1 MGRPFG
7 FTDEELANEVVGSAR
22 SKEFAVSEFIHAL
35 VQSEPF
41 RSKQKDSQS
50 RTTMSKIPLQPKWRL
65 FLTCLLAG
73 HILSANAES
82 PNIILILTDDQGWSQ
97 RSGLMDPENPE
108 SGSSYLHTP
117 AMDRIAAEGM
127 RFTGGYSPAPLCTP
141 TRRSILCGTS
151 AARSGSEFVSS
162 WVPADHMTLP
172 RALKQANPEYQCAHF
187 GKWGEKM
194 ISSPE
199 ECGYDVSDGHTGNV
213 TGGMADKM
221 QPAHIVEDPKRTGSV
236 TDRAI
241 KFIREQTKAGKPFY
255 TQVSYY
261 AVHLR
266 TELLQ
271 ASLDR
276 YQAKGAPDRA
286 YSQGWAGMLE
296 ELDRGIGRL
305 LDELDALGI
314 SRNTYVVFTTDNGG
328 RGTVPGG
335 DPKSPAPNVPLSGA
349 KHSLLEGGI
358 RVPLMVRG
366 PSIKAGSVCRV
377 PVAGYDFLPTF
388 YELAGGEGQLSDELD
403 GGNFVT
409 LFSDPETDSVK
420 RPIDGLVFSR
430 PRQGMAVIRTG
441 KWKLLAEISTKREF
455 QSAKLFDVVDD
466 IAEEHDLSNVH
477 RDIARQLRT
486 RLQTYLELVVDP
498 SPTMKRRKRAE

>member
-1 MGRPFG
+1 MTVLKALTISIVLGV
-7 FTDEELANEVVGSAR
+7 A
-22 SKEFAVSEFIHAL
+22 AV
-35 VQSEPF
+35 Q
-41 RSKQKDSQS
+41 
-50 RTTMSKIPLQPKWRL
+50 T
-65 FLTCLLAG
+65 
-73 HILSANAES
+73 NADS

-108 SGSSYLHTP
+108 TGSNYLHTP
-117 AMDRIAAEGM
+117 AMDRIAEEGM

-151 AARSGSEFVSS
+151 AARSGSEFASE
-162 WVPADHMTLP
+162 WVPADHLTLP
-172 RALKQANPEYQCAHF
+172 RALKQANPAYSCAHF

-221 QPAHIVEDPKRTGSV
+221 RPTHLVKDPKRTGSV
-236 TDRAI
+236 TDRSI
-241 KFIREQTKAGKPFY
+241 EFIRQQTKAGQPFY
-255 TQVSYY
+255 AQVSYY

-271 ASLDR
+271 TSLNK
-276 YQAKGAPDRA
+276 YQKKGAPDRA

-296 ELDRGIGRL
+296 ELDNGIGRL
-305 LDELDALGI
+305 LDELDALDI
-314 SRNTYVVFTTDNGG
+314 SDNTYVVFTTDNGG
-328 RGTVPGG
+328 RGTIPGG
-335 DPKSPAPNVPLSGA
+335 NPNSPPPNVPLSGA

-388 YELAGGEGQLSDELD
+388 YELAGGKSNLSQELD
-403 GGNFVT
+403 GGSFVT
-409 LFSDPETDSVK
+409 LFSDPDNDRVK
-420 RPIDGLVFSR
+420 RPIDGLIFSR
-430 PRQGMAVIRTG
+430 PRQGMAAIRTG
-441 KWKLLAEISTKREF
+441 KWKLLAEVNSNREI
-455 QSAKLFDVVDD
+455 QSAKLFNVVKD
-466 IAEEHDLSNVH
+466 IAEQNDLSKSQS
-477 RDIARQLRT
+477 DKAMQLQS
-486 RLQTYLELVVDP
+486 RLKTYLETVPDP
-498 SPTMKRRKRAE
+498 SPKMRRRKNTE

>member
-1 MGRPFG
+1 MTKIYCLLTILFG
-7 FTDEELANEVVGSAR
+7 FIAT
-22 SKEFAVSEFIHAL
+22 
-35 VQSEPF
+35 
-41 RSKQKDSQS
+41 
-50 RTTMSKIPLQPKWRL
+50 LQ
-65 FLTCLLAG
+65 AD
-73 HILSANAES
+73 S

-97 RSGLMDPENPE
+97 RSGLMDPENPKT
-108 SGSSYLHTP
+108 GSSYLHTP
-117 AMDRIAAEGM
+117 AMDRIADEGM

-151 AARSGSEFVSS
+151 AARSGSEFESK

-199 ECGYDVSDGHTGNV
+199 ECGYDISDGHTGNV

-221 QPAHIVEDPKRTGSV
+221 QPSHIVEDPKRTGSV
-236 TDRAI
+236 TDRSI
-241 KFIREQTKAGKPFY
+241 EFIRKQTKAGKPFY
-255 TQVSYY
+255 AQVSYY

-271 ASLDR
+271 ASLDK
-276 YQAKGAPDRA
+276 YQKKGAPDRA

-296 ELDRGIGRL
+296 ELDSGIGRI

-314 SRNTYVVFTTDNGG
+314 SDKTYVVFTTDNGG

-358 RVPLMVRG
+358 RVPLLVRG
-366 PSIKAGSVCRV
+366 PSIEAGSVCRS

-388 YELAGGEGQLSDELD
+388 YELAGGKENLSEELD
-403 GGNFVT
+403 GGSFAT
-409 LFSDPETDSVK
+409 LFTNPKTDSVK
-420 RPIDGLVFSR
+420 RPIEGLIFSR
-430 PRQGMAVIRTG
+430 PRQGMAAIRDG
-441 KWKLLAEISTKREF
+441 EWKLLAEINTKREI
-455 QSAKLFDVVDD
+455 QSAQLFNVVED
-466 IAEEHDLSNVH
+466 IAEE
-477 RDIARQLRT
+477 RDQSATQPDKAKQLRK
-486 RLQTYLELVVDP
+486 RLQSYLETVVDP
-498 SPTMKRRKRAE
+498 SPTLKRRKQD

>member
-1 MGRPFG
+1 MKTSFILIALFG
-7 FTDEELANEVVGSAR
+7 VIT
-22 SKEFAVSEFIHAL
+22 AL
-35 VQSEPF
+35 QA
-41 RSKQKDSQS
+41 D
-50 RTTMSKIPLQPKWRL
+50 
-65 FLTCLLAG
+65 
-73 HILSANAES
+73 S

-97 RSGLMDPENPE
+97 RSGLMDPDNPQT
-108 SGSSYLHTP
+108 GSSYLHTP
-117 AMDRIAAEGM
+117 AMDRIAKEGM

-151 AARSGSEFVSS
+151 AARSGTEFASK

-172 RALKQANPEYQCAHF
+172 RALKLANPKYQCAHF

-236 TDRAI
+236 TDRTI
-241 KFIREQTKAGKPFY
+241 KFIQKQTKAGKPFY
-255 TQVSYY
+255 AQVSYY

-266 TELLQ
+266 TELRQ
-271 ASLDR
+271 ASLEK
-276 YQAKGAPDRA
+276 YQKKGAPDRA

-305 LDELDALGI
+305 LDELDTLGI
-314 SRNTYVVFTTDNGG
+314 SDKTYVVFTTDNGG

-335 DPKSPAPNVPLSGA
+335 NTKSPAPNVPLSGA

-358 RVPLMVRG
+358 RVPLIVRG

-388 YELAGGEGQLSDELD
+388 YALAGGKDDLSKELD
-403 GGNFVT
+403 GGSFVP

-420 RPIDGLVFSR
+420 RPIDGLIFSR
-430 PRQGMAVIRTG
+430 PRQRMAAIRAG
-441 KWKLLAEISTKREF
+441 KWKLLAEVNAKREI
-455 QSAKLFDVVDD
+455 QSSKLFNVVED
-466 IAEEHDLSNVH
+466 IAEKNDLFTTQA
-477 RDIARQLRT
+477 DKAKQLQARLK
-486 RLQTYLELVVDP
+486 TYLETVVDP
-498 SPTMKRRKRAE
+498 SPSAKQRKNAK

>member
-1 MGRPFG
+1 MIRKLSCLLATLFG
-7 FTDEELANEVVGSAR
+7 FTA
-22 SKEFAVSEFIHAL
+22 AL
-35 VQSEPF
+35 QADP
-41 RSKQKDSQS
+41 
-50 RTTMSKIPLQPKWRL
+50 
-65 FLTCLLAG
+65 
-73 HILSANAES
+73 

-97 RSGLMDPENPE
+97 RSGLMDPGNPK
-108 SGSSYLHTP
+108 SGSRYLHTP
-117 AMDRIAAEGM
+117 AMNRIAEEGM

-151 AARSGSEFVSS
+151 AARSGTEFASK

-172 RALKQANPEYQCAHF
+172 RALKLANPKYQCAHF

-213 TGGMADKM
+213 TGGMENKM

-236 TDRAI
+236 TDRSI
-241 KFIREQTKAGKPFY
+241 EFIRKQTKAGKPFY
-255 TQVSYY
+255 AQVSYY

-266 TELLQ
+266 TELRQ
-271 ASLDR
+271 ASLEK
-276 YQAKGAPDRA
+276 YQKKGAPDRA

-305 LDELDALGI
+305 LDELDTLGI
-314 SRNTYVVFTTDNGG
+314 SENTYVVFTTDNGG
-328 RGTVPGG
+328 RGIVPGG
-335 DPKSPAPNVPLSGA
+335 NPESPAPNVPLSGA

-358 RVPLMVRG
+358 RVPLIVRG

-388 YELAGGEGQLSDELD
+388 YALAGGKDDLPKELD
-403 GGNFVT
+403 GGSFVP

-420 RPIDGLVFSR
+420 RPIDGLIFSR
-430 PRQGMAVIRTG
+430 PRQRMAAIRAG
-441 KWKLLAEISTKREF
+441 KWKLLAKINAKREI
-455 QSAKLFDVVDD
+455 QSSKLFNVVED
-466 IAEEHDLSNVH
+466 IAEKNDLFTTQA
-477 RDIARQLRT
+477 DKAKQLQARLK
-486 RLQTYLELVVDP
+486 TYLETVVDP
-498 SPTMKRRKRAE
+498 SPTAKQRKKEK

>member
-1 MGRPFG
+1 MK
-7 FTDEELANEVVGSAR
+7 TNVA
-22 SKEFAVSEFIHAL
+22 FI
-35 VQSEPF
+35 
-41 RSKQKDSQS
+41 
-50 RTTMSKIPLQPKWRL
+50 
-65 FLTCLLAG
+65 LLAFAFTT
-73 HILSANAES
+73 ILRAES

-97 RSGLMDPENPE
+97 RSGLMDPENPK

-117 AMDRIAAEGM
+117 AMDRIAEEGM

-151 AARSGSEFVSS
+151 AARSGSEFESK

-172 RALKQANPEYQCAHF
+172 RALKRANPQYQCAHF

-213 TGGMADKM
+213 TGGMVDKM

-236 TDRAI
+236 TDRSI
-241 KFIREQTKAGKPFY
+241 EFIRKQARAGKPFY
-255 TQVSYY
+255 AQVSYY

-266 TELLQ
+266 TELMQ
-271 ASLDR
+271 TSLEK
-276 YQAKGAPDRA
+276 YQKKGAPDRA
-286 YSQGWAGMLE
+286 YSHGWAGMLE
-296 ELDRGIGRL
+296 ELDSGIGRL

-314 SRNTYVVFTTDNGG
+314 ADNTFVVFTTDNGG

-335 DPKSPAPNVPLSGA
+335 DRNSPPPNVPLSGA

-388 YELAGGEGQLSDELD
+388 YELAGGKGKLSEELD
-403 GGNFVT
+403 GGSFVS
-409 LFSDPETDSVK
+409 LFSNPDTDSVK
-420 RPIDGLVFSR
+420 RPIDGLIFSR
-430 PRQGMAVIRTG
+430 PRQGMAVIRHG
-441 KWKLLAEISTKREF
+441 QWKLLAEVNAKREI
-455 QSAKLFDVVDD
+455 QSARLFNVVED
-466 IAEEHDLSNVH
+466 IAEQQDLSATQA
-477 RDIARQLRT
+477 DKAKQLHL
-486 RLQTYLELVVDP
+486 RLNTYLEAVVDP
-498 SPTMKRRKRAE
+498 SPTTKRRKKTE

>member
-1 MGRPFG
+1 MKRNMITRKTLP
-7 FTDEELANEVVGSAR
+7 TVI
-22 SKEFAVSEFIHAL
+22 KT
-35 VQSEPF
+35 
-41 RSKQKDSQS
+41 
-50 RTTMSKIPLQPKWRL
+50 TTMLIVVASTL
-65 FLTCLLAG
+65 FAPPMADTVDAD
-73 HILSANAES
+73 S
-82 PNIILILTDDQGWSQ
+82 PNIILVLTDDQGWSQ
-97 RSGLMDPENPE
+97 RSGLMDPENPK

-151 AARSGSEFVSS
+151 AARSGTEFASE
-162 WVPADHMTLP
+162 WVPANHMTLP
-172 RALKQANPEYQCAHF
+172 RALKHANPNYQCAHF

-236 TDRAI
+236 TDRSI
-241 KFIREQTKAGKPFY
+241 KFIREQTNAGKPFY
-255 TQVSYY
+255 VQVSYY

-271 ASLDR
+271 TSLEK
-276 YQAKGAPDRA
+276 YQNKGAPDRA

-296 ELDRGIGRL
+296 ELDSGIGRL
-305 LDELDALGI
+305 LGELDSLGI
-314 SRNTYVVFTTDNGG
+314 SDHTYVVFTTDNGG

-335 DPKSPAPNVPLSGA
+335 NPKSLAVNAPLSGA

-366 PSIKAGSVCRV
+366 PSIKSGSVCRV

-388 YELAGGEGQLSDELD
+388 HELAGGKGKLSDELD
-403 GGNFVT
+403 GGSFVT
-409 LFSDPETDSVK
+409 LFSDPKTDSVK

-430 PRQGMAVIRTG
+430 PRQGLAVIRAG
-441 KWKLLAEISTKREF
+441 QWKLLAEVNAKREI
-455 QSAKLFDVVDD
+455 QSAKLFNVVED
-466 IAEEHDLSNVH
+466 IAEKLDLSATQA
-477 RDIARQLRT
+477 DKAKQLHT
-486 RLQTYLELVVDP
+486 RLKTYLENVVDP
-498 SPTMKRRKRAE
+498 SPTMKRRKNAE

>member
-1 MGRPFG
+1 MIKKLYCLLITLFG
-7 FTDEELANEVVGSAR
+7 FTA
-22 SKEFAVSEFIHAL
+22 AL
-35 VQSEPF
+35 QA
-41 RSKQKDSQS
+41 D
-50 RTTMSKIPLQPKWRL
+50 
-65 FLTCLLAG
+65 
-73 HILSANAES
+73 S

-97 RSGLMDPENPE
+97 RSGLMDPDNPQT
-108 SGSSYLHTP
+108 GSSYLHTP
-117 AMDRIAAEGM
+117 AMDRIAKEGM
-127 RFTGGYSPAPLCTP
+127 RFTSGYSPAPLCTP

-151 AARSGSEFVSS
+151 AARSGTEF
-162 WVPADHMTLP
+162 VPADHTTLP
-172 RALKQANPEYQCAHF
+172 RALKLANPKYQCAHF

-236 TDRAI
+236 TDRTI
-241 KFIREQTKAGKPFY
+241 KFIQKQTKACKPFY
-255 TQVSYY
+255 AQVSYY

-266 TELLQ
+266 TELRQ
-271 ASLDR
+271 ASLEK
-276 YQAKGAPDRA
+276 YQKKGAPDRA

-305 LDELDALGI
+305 LDELDTLGI
-314 SRNTYVVFTTDNGG
+314 SENTYVVFTTDNGG

-335 DPKSPAPNVPLSGA
+335 NPKSPAPNVPLSGA

-358 RVPLMVRG
+358 RVPLIVRG

-388 YELAGGEGQLSDELD
+388 YALAGGKDDLSKELD
-403 GGNFVT
+403 GGSFVP

-420 RPIDGLVFSR
+420 RPIDGLIFSR
-430 PRQGMAVIRTG
+430 PRQRMAAIRAG
-441 KWKLLAEISTKREF
+441 KWKLLAKINAKREI
-455 QSAKLFDVVDD
+455 QSSKLFNVVED
-466 IAEEHDLSNVH
+466 IAEKNDLFTTQA
-477 RDIARQLRT
+477 DKAKQLQARLK
-486 RLQTYLELVVDP
+486 TYLETVVDP
-498 SPTMKRRKRAE
+498 SPTAKQRKKEK

>member
-1 MGRPFG
+1 MIKQLYCLLATLFG
-7 FTDEELANEVVGSAR
+7 FTT
-22 SKEFAVSEFIHAL
+22 
-35 VQSEPF
+35 P
-41 RSKQKDSQS
+41 
-50 RTTMSKIPLQPKWRL
+50 
-65 FLTCLLAG
+65 LLAD
-73 HILSANAES
+73 S

-97 RSGLMDPENPE
+97 RSGLMDPENPA
-108 SGSSYLHTP
+108 SCSSYLHTP
-117 AMDRIAAEGM
+117 VMDRIAEEGM

-151 AARSGSEFVSS
+151 AARSGSEFSS
-162 WVPADHMTLP
+162 KWIPADHMTLP

-236 TDRAI
+236 TDRSI
-241 KFIREQTKAGKPFY
+241 EFIRKQTKAGKPFY
-255 TQVSYY
+255 AQVSYY

-271 ASLDR
+271 SSLDT
-276 YQAKGAPDRA
+276 YQKKGAPDRA

-305 LDELDALGI
+305 LDELDALEI
-314 SRNTYVVFTTDNGG
+314 SDKTYVVFTTDNGG
-328 RGTVPGG
+328 RGTIPGG
-335 DPKSPAPNVPLSGA
+335 NPKSPAPNVPLSGA

-358 RVPLMVRG
+358 RVPLIVRG

-388 YELAGGEGQLSDELD
+388 YELAGGTGNLSQELD
-403 GGNFVT
+403 GGSFVT
-409 LFSDPETDSVK
+409 LFSDPKTDSVK

-430 PRQGMAVIRTG
+430 PRQRMAVIRSG
-441 KWKLLAEISTKREF
+441 QWKLLAEVNAKREIQSTK
-455 QSAKLFDVVDD
+455 LFNVVED
-466 IAEEHDLSNVH
+466 IAEEVDLSTTQA
-477 RDIARQLRT
+477 DQARQLHT
-486 RLQTYLELVVDP
+486 RLKTYLETVVDP
-498 SPTMKRRKRAE
+498 SPTMKKRKNAK

>member
-1 MGRPFG
+1 MKTSFILITLFG
-7 FTDEELANEVVGSAR
+7 VIT
-22 SKEFAVSEFIHAL
+22 AL
-35 VQSEPF
+35 QA
-41 RSKQKDSQS
+41 D
-50 RTTMSKIPLQPKWRL
+50 
-65 FLTCLLAG
+65 
-73 HILSANAES
+73 S

-97 RSGLMDPENPE
+97 RSGLMDPDNPQT
-108 SGSSYLHTP
+108 GSSYLYTP
-117 AMDRIAAEGM
+117 AMDRIAKEGM

-151 AARSGSEFVSS
+151 AARSGTEFASK

-172 RALKQANPEYQCAHF
+172 RALKLANPKYQCAHF

-236 TDRAI
+236 TDRTI
-241 KFIREQTKAGKPFY
+241 KFIQKQTKAGKPFY
-255 TQVSYY
+255 AQVSYY

-266 TELLQ
+266 TELRQ
-271 ASLDR
+271 ASLEK
-276 YQAKGAPDRA
+276 YQKKGAPDRA

-305 LDELDALGI
+305 LDELDTLGI
-314 SRNTYVVFTTDNGG
+314 SENTYVVFTTDNGG
-328 RGTVPGG
+328 RGIVPGG
-335 DPKSPAPNVPLSGA
+335 NPKSPAPNVPLSGA

-358 RVPLMVRG
+358 RVPLIVRG

-377 PVAGYDFLPTF
+377 PVVGYDFLPTF
-388 YELAGGEGQLSDELD
+388 YALAGGKDDLSKELD
-403 GGNFVT
+403 GGSFVP

-420 RPIDGLVFSR
+420 RPIDGLIFSR
-430 PRQGMAVIRTG
+430 PRQRMAAIRAG
-441 KWKLLAEISTKREF
+441 KWKLLAKINAKREI
-455 QSAKLFDVVDD
+455 QSSKLFNVVED
-466 IAEEHDLSNVH
+466 IAEKNDLFTTQA
-477 RDIARQLRT
+477 DKAKQLQARLK
-486 RLQTYLELVVDP
+486 TYLETVVDP
-498 SPTMKRRKRAE
+498 SPTAKQRKKEK

>member
-1 MGRPFG
+1 MLKQLFYP
-7 FTDEELANEVVGSAR
+7 LAILIAFNT
-22 SKEFAVSEFIHAL
+22 AVQA
-35 VQSEPF
+35 
-41 RSKQKDSQS
+41 D
-50 RTTMSKIPLQPKWRL
+50 
-65 FLTCLLAG
+65 
-73 HILSANAES
+73 S

-108 SGSSYLHTP
+108 TGSSYLHTP
-117 AMDRIAAEGM
+117 SMDRIAAEGM

-151 AARSGSEFVSS
+151 AARSGTEFASS

-172 RALKQANPEYQCAHF
+172 RALKQANPEYRCAHF

-213 TGGMADKM
+213 TGGMAEKM

-236 TDRAI
+236 TDRSI

-255 TQVSYY
+255 AQVSYY

-266 TELLQ
+266 TELMQ
-271 ASLDR
+271 NSLEK
-276 YQAKGAPDRA
+276 YQKKGAPDRA

-296 ELDRGIGRL
+296 ELDSGIGRL

-314 SRNTYVVFTTDNGG
+314 SDNTYVVFTTDNGG
-328 RGTVPGG
+328 RATVPGG
-335 DPKSPAPNVPLSGA
+335 DAKSPAVNAPLSGA

-366 PSIKAGSVCRV
+366 PSIEAGSVCRV

-388 YELAGGEGQLSDELD
+388 HELGGGKGDLSEELD
-403 GGNFVT
+403 GGSFVT

-420 RPIDGLVFSR
+420 RPIDGLIFSR

-441 KWKLLAEISTKREF
+441 QWKLLADVNAKREI
-455 QSAKLFDVVDD
+455 QSAKLFNVVAD
-466 IAEEHDLSNVH
+466 IAEEHDLSTTH
-477 RDIARQLRT
+477 ADEAKQLHARLK
-486 RLQTYLELVVDP
+486 TYLETVMDP
-498 SPTMKRRKRAE
+498 SPTMKRRKNAD

>member
-1 MGRPFG
+1 MKKLR
-7 FTDEELANEVVGSAR
+7 
-22 SKEFAVSEFIHAL
+22 
-35 VQSEPF
+35 
-41 RSKQKDSQS
+41 
-50 RTTMSKIPLQPKWRL
+50 
-65 FLTCLLAG
+65 CLLTSLFGLTAG
-73 HILSANAES
+73 LQADS

-108 SGSSYLHTP
+108 TGSSYLHTP
-117 AMDRIAAEGM
+117 AMDRIAEEGM

-151 AARSGSEFVSS
+151 AARSGTEFQSD
-162 WVPADHMTLP
+162 WVPADHMTIP
-172 RALKQANPEYQCAHF
+172 RALKKANRNYQCAHF

-221 QPAHIVEDPKRTGSV
+221 QPAHIVKDPKRTGSV
-236 TDRAI
+236 TDRSI
-241 KFIREQTKAGKPFY
+241 EFIREQTKAGKPFY

-271 ASLDR
+271 ASLDK
-276 YQAKGAPDRA
+276 YQNKGAPDRA

-296 ELDRGIGRL
+296 ELDSGIGRI

-314 SRNTYVVFTTDNGG
+314 SDNTYVVFTTDNGG

-366 PSIKAGSVCRV
+366 PALKPGSVCRV

-388 YELAGGEGQLSDELD
+388 FELAGGKGNLSEELD
-403 GGNFVT
+403 GGSFVS
-409 LFSDPETDSVK
+409 LLADPETDSVK
-420 RPIDGLVFSR
+420 RPIDGLIFSR
-430 PRQGMAVIRTG
+430 PRQGMAAIRVG
-441 KWKLLAEISTKREF
+441 KWKLLAKVNAKREIQSAELFNVIEDIAEKRDLSTKRADRA
-455 QSAKLFDVVDD
+455 SKL
-466 IAEEHDLSNVH
+466 H
-477 RDIARQLRT
+477 ARLK
-486 RLQTYLELVVDP
+486 TYLETVVDP
-498 SPTMKRRKRAE
+498 SPTMKRRKKGN

>member
-1 MGRPFG
+1 MIR
-7 FTDEELANEVVGSAR
+7 
-22 SKEFAVSEFIHAL
+22 
-35 VQSEPF
+35 Q
-41 RSKQKDSQS
+41 
-50 RTTMSKIPLQPKWRL
+50 L
-65 FLTCLLAG
+65 FCLLA
-73 HILSANAES
+73 ILFAFNRALRADS

-108 SGSSYLHTP
+108 TGSIYLHTP
-117 AMDRIAAEGM
+117 AMDRIADEGM

-141 TRRSILCGTS
+141 TRRSIVCGTS
-151 AARSGSEFVSS
+151 AARSGTEFASE
-162 WVPADHMTLP
+162 WEPADHMTLP
-172 RALKQANPEYQCAHF
+172 RALKLANPEYQCAHF

-213 TGGMADKM
+213 TGGMAEKM
-221 QPAHIVEDPKRTGSV
+221 QPAHIIEDPKRTGSV
-236 TDRAI
+236 TDRSI
-241 KFIREQTKAGKPFY
+241 QFIREQTKAGKPFY

-271 ASLDR
+271 TSLEK
-276 YQAKGAPDRA
+276 YQKKGAPDRA

-296 ELDRGIGRL
+296 ELDSGIGRL

-314 SRNTYVVFTTDNGG
+314 SDNTYVVFTTDNGG
-328 RGTVPGG
+328 RGIVPGG
-335 DPKSPAPNVPLSGA
+335 DRKSPPPNVPLSGA

-388 YELAGGEGQLSDELD
+388 YELAGGKGVKGKLSKELD
-403 GGNFVT
+403 GGSFVT
-409 LFSDPETDSVK
+409 LFSNPETDSVK

-430 PRQGMAVIRTG
+430 PRQGMAAIRTG
-441 KWKLLAEISTKREF
+441 EWKLLAKVNAKREI
-455 QSAKLFDVVDD
+455 QSAKLFNVVED
-466 IAEEHDLSNVH
+466 IAEKLDLSATQA
-477 RDIARQLRT
+477 DKAKQLHT
-486 RLQTYLELVVDP
+486 RLKTYLENVVDP
-498 SPTMKRRKRAE
+498 SPTMKRRKNAE

>member
-1 MGRPFG
+1 MMKQLFYP
-7 FTDEELANEVVGSAR
+7 LAILIAFNT
-22 SKEFAVSEFIHAL
+22 AVQA
-35 VQSEPF
+35 
-41 RSKQKDSQS
+41 D
-50 RTTMSKIPLQPKWRL
+50 
-65 FLTCLLAG
+65 
-73 HILSANAES
+73 S

-108 SGSSYLHTP
+108 TGSSYLHTP

-151 AARSGSEFVSS
+151 AARSGTEFASE

-172 RALKQANPEYQCAHF
+172 RALKLANPEYQCAHF

-213 TGGMADKM
+213 TGGMAQKM

-236 TDRAI
+236 TDRSI

-271 ASLDR
+271 TSLEK
-276 YQAKGAPDRA
+276 YQNKGAPDRA

-305 LDELDALGI
+305 LDELDTLGI
-314 SRNTYVVFTTDNGG
+314 SDNTYVVFTTDNGG

-335 DPKSPAPNVPLSGA
+335 DANSPAVNAPLSGA

-388 YELAGGEGQLSDELD
+388 FELAGGKGKLSEELD
-403 GGNFVT
+403 GGSFVT
-409 LFSDPETDSVK
+409 LFSDPKTDSVK
-420 RPIDGLVFSR
+420 RPIDGLIFSR
-430 PRQGMAVIRTG
+430 PRQGKAVIRTG
-441 KWKLLAEISTKREF
+441 QWKLLAEVNAKREI
-455 QSAKLFDVVDD
+455 QSAKLFNVVED
-466 IAEEHDLSNVH
+466 IAEKLDLSATQA
-477 RDIARQLRT
+477 DKAKQLHT
-486 RLQTYLELVVDP
+486 RLKTYLENVVDP
-498 SPTMKRRKRAE
+498 SPTMKRRKNAE

>member
-1 MGRPFG
+1 M
-7 FTDEELANEVVGSAR
+7 N
-22 SKEFAVSEFIHAL
+22 
-35 VQSEPF
+35 Q
-41 RSKQKDSQS
+41 Q
-50 RTTMSKIPLQPKWRL
+50 L
-65 FLTCLLAG
+65 FCLLAVLCG
-73 HILSANAES
+73 FTVSLKADS

-108 SGSSYLHTP
+108 TGSSYLHTP
-117 AMDRIAAEGM
+117 AMDRIAEEGM

-151 AARSGSEFVSS
+151 AARSGTEFVSK

-172 RALKQANPEYQCAHF
+172 RALKQANPKYQCAHF

-213 TGGMADKM
+213 TGGMEEKM
-221 QPAHIVEDPKRTGSV
+221 RPAHIVEDPKRTDSV
-236 TDRAI
+236 TDRTI
-241 KFIREQTKAGKPFY
+241 DFIRAQTKAGKPFY
-255 TQVSYY
+255 VQVSYY

-271 ASLDR
+271 ASLEK
-276 YQAKGAPDRA
+276 YQNKGAPDRA
-286 YSQGWAGMLE
+286 YSQAWAGMLE
-296 ELDRGIGRL
+296 ELDSGIGRL

-314 SRNTYVVFTTDNGG
+314 AEKSYVVFTTDNGG

-335 DPKSPAPNVPLSGA
+335 DQKSPAPNVPLSGA

-358 RVPLMVRG
+358 RVPMMVRG
-366 PSIKAGSVCRV
+366 PSIKAGSVCRI

-388 YELAGGEGQLSDELD
+388 YELAGGKGNLSEELD
-403 GGNFVT
+403 GGSFVS
-409 LFSDPETDSVK
+409 LFSDPKTNSVK

-430 PRQGMAVIRTG
+430 PRQGMAAIRSG
-441 KWKLLAEISTKREF
+441 KWKLLAKVNTKREI
-455 QSAKLFDVVDD
+455 QSTKLFNVVDD
-466 IAEEHDLSNVH
+466 IAEERDLSTT
-477 RDIARQLRT
+477 RSDKSKQLRT
-486 RLQTYLELVVDP
+486 RLKTYLENVVDP
-498 SPTMKRRKRAE
+498 SPEMRQRKKAG